1 MIGYSDLWAWGESSR
16 SGSNRCRQ
24 EAIEQDT
31 LHQAHSLVLSSQDV
45 GHARINSMDF
55 CRTDD
60 LLVTGADDDSI
71 RVYNTANGTA
81 LDTLFSRKYGVQSIC
96 FTHSPECVIY
106 ASRKVRRGPG
116 PPAVPWGCYPCALP
130 NGTCCRGL
138 RLCELAFEAVM

>member
-1 MIGYSDLWAWGESSR
+1 MIGCSDPWAWGEFSR
-16 SGSNRCRQ
+16 SGRNRCRQ
-24 EAIEQDT
+24 RAIEQDA
-31 LHQAHSLVLSSQDV
+31 LHQPHSLALSLQDV

-96 FTHSPECVIY
+96 FTHSPDCVIY
-106 ASRKVRRGPG
+106 ASRKVRRGPVLRPSRG
-116 PPAVPWGCYPCALP
+116 AVTLASYQ
-130 NGTCCRGL
+130 TGL
-138 RLCELAFEAVM
+138 AQGSAPVGAST